1 MIVKTI
7 SMGGLMNRSI
17 AIYCRVSTDDQ
28 AENGYNLRE
37 QEKRIIQYINAYS
50 DEFCEEVI
58 KYIDDGYSA
67 KDLKRREMTLLL
79 DDIKSGIVSKVI
91 VHNLD
96 RLTRSMKDLIYLI
109 ELFEKFDVQ
118 LFSLKEKIDT
128 KTAIGR
134 FFVSMIILI
143 AQWER
148 EAISER
154 TIRALDQSAYEG
166 NYVHGKPPFGYRL
179 VDKKL
184 VVDEKEASIIN
195 QIYHMY
201 LFNED
206 SINKIFHY
214 HANHHREFD
223 FMWTYDRIKIILTN
237 EIYTGTYRN
246 KRIVI
251 DNHSPRIISRELFE
265 MAQKALKLR
274 NRRDQHDYQFKFFC
288 YDIETDEMLKHKSV
302 VKESGVYL
310 YYQNQDNKR
319 INQNEIEK
327 QVPFF
332 FDKYIDNLVQ
342 HELKSKVSTLTRKD
356 YRVTE
361 LDFYFETGLIDTD
374 YYVKTKTSLIKS
386 IEEKEKA
393 LAGIAKNI
401 KKWSVMSMGQ
411 KKRFLIMNV
420 YRIKIDMHN
429 MKLIDI
435 EYKVNV
441 G

>member
-1 MIVKTI
+1 MTNKKRCV
-7 SMGGLMNRSI
+7 
-17 AIYCRVSTDDQ
+17 AVYCRVSSDDQ

-37 QEKRIIQYINAYS
+37 QERRIDQYINAFS
-50 DEFCEEVI
+50 DEFTEEVI
-58 KYIDDGYSA
+58 KYIDDGFSA
-67 KDLKRREMTLLL
+67 KDLKRREMNMLLQ
-79 DDIKSGIVSKVI
+79 DIQDGLISKVVI
-91 VHNLD
+91 HNLD
-96 RLTRSMKDLIYLI
+96 RLTRSMKDLIVLI
-109 ELFEKFDVQ
+109 ELFEKHDVQ
-118 LFSLKEKIDT
+118 LYSLKEKIDT

-134 FFVSMIILI
+134 FFVSIIILI

-184 VVDEKEASIIN
+184 VIDEKEASIIN

-251 DNHSPRIISRELFE
+251 DNHSPRIISRELFD
-265 MAQKALKLR
+265 MAQIAQKSR
-274 NRRDQHDYQFKFFC
+274 NRRDQHNYHYKFFC
-288 YDIETDEMLKHKSV
+288 YDIKSGELLKHKSV
-302 VKESGVYL
+302 VKASGVYL
-310 YYQNQDNKR
+310 YYQNKNNVR
-319 INQNEIEK
+319 INQNELDEQLPIH
-327 QVPFF
+327 
-332 FDKYIDNLVQ
+332 FDRHIDTLVKK
-342 HELKSKVSTLTRKD
+342 EIKSKISTLSRKD
-356 YRVTE
+356 YRISE
-361 LDFYFETGLIDTD
+361 LDYYFEMGLIDIE
-374 YYVKTKTSLIKS
+374 YYIRVKGSILKS
-386 IEEKEKA
+386 IENKEA
-393 LAGIAKNI
+393 DLSVILSSI
-401 KKWSVMSMGQ
+401 KKWNMMSMDQ

-420 YRIKIDMHN
+420 DKILVDLEKKCVVKVH
-429 MKLIDI
+429 
-435 EYKVNV
+435 YK
-441 G
+441 